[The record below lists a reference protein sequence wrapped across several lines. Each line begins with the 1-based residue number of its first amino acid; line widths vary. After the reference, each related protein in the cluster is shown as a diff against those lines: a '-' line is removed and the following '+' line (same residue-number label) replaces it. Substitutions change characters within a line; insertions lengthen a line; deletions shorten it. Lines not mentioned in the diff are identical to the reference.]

1 MPPVDSRYR
10 KDIDGLR
17 AVAIILV
24 ILFHAFPEIPSGG
37 FVGVDVFFVISGYLI
52 SGILMNELRAG
63 RFSLLGFYARRC
75 RRIVPA
81 LAIVLVTVLVAG
93 WILLLP
99 PEYVEAGRGVL
110 GGAAFVSNIMLWQQ
124 IGYFDATAAMKPL
137 LHLWSLGIEEQFYV
151 IWPLLL
157 WVAYRW
163 RVNLATMITVLLVV
177 SFALMMQWPRT
188 QAFYF
193 LPSRFWELLLGGGLA
208 YLERYLPGR
217 MDALLSRLLFQRDQV
232 DAESILPHVKGG
244 LAVAMLMW
252 SSVTLANDP
261 TFPSWDALPPTLAAF
276 LLISAGGRGW
286 VNRVILASPPAVFI
300 GRISFPLYLWHWP
313 LLSFAHIVVGAT
325 PPLRTRVALV
335 LLAVLLSWLTWR
347 LVERPVQRWFPT
359 SFLEGRRFGAVG
371 LVAAS
376 VFVLI
381 IAGSAGRAVIV
392 HHGFGSRVADS
403 TLAEASQ
410 DQFVAY
416 VNRMKMWYNL
426 CDPRPAN
433 WPTACS
439 SNNPTRDSFAIYG
452 DSHAEHYQPG
462 LMGPQTASDGWLF
475 LGRSGC
481 PPISNVDVYQGDID
495 GHCDQNNEWIQ
506 AILAK
511 RQDIKTVVLSSLG
524 TPYFNDHE
532 PSNYSRDGA
541 FRLKSTAY
549 KGTSADIYYH
559 GLLDSISRLLAAGKR
574 VILMIDTPELD
585 FNLSR
590 CVVGRRL
597 QFLLTW
603 AKRVECSIT
612 PEQYLKRSQEYR
624 EMASKIKQDHPD
636 LLIYDPID
644 QFCDEQRCNVFHE
657 GHSMYRDS
665 DHLSV
670 YGSEVA
676 GASFLQWMAQQ
687 GVPVSKETHDYAASI
702 R

>member
-313 LLSFAHIVVGAT
+313 LLSFAHIIVGAT
-325 PPLRTRVALV
+325 PPLRTRMALV

-392 HHGFGSRVADS
+392 HHGFASRVADS
-403 TLAEASQ
+403 TLEEDSPR
-410 DQFVAY
+410 QFIEY
-416 VNRMKMWYNL
+416 TGRMKMWNKV
-426 CDPRPAN
+426 CQPIPDN
-433 WPTACS
+433 WPTWCM
-439 SNNPTRDSFAIYG
+439 SNKPDQVGFALFG
-452 DSHAEHYQPG
+452 DSHAEHYLPG
-462 LMGPQTASDGWLF
+462 LLGPGTSSDGWLF
-475 LGRSGC
+475 IGRSGC
-481 PPISNVDVYQGDID
+481 PPVLNVDILQQGVAV
-495 GHCDQNNEWIQ
+495 HCDEENAWAQVV
-506 AILAK
+506 LD
-511 RQDIKTVVLSSLG
+511 RDHDIKTVVMSSLT
-524 TPYFNDHE
+524 TPYFMPNP
-532 PSNYSRDGA
+532 PSAYSRDSV
-541 FRLKSTAY
+541 FQL
-549 KGTSADIYYH
+549 TSNGYRGSSEDIYYQ
-559 GLLDSISRLLAAGKR
+559 GLAGMVSNLLTAGKR
-574 VILMIDTPELD
+574 VVIMIDTPELN
-585 FNLSR
+585 FELGR
-590 CVVGRRL
+590 CVANRRL
-597 QFLLTW
+597 QFLLAGRKALPCYVTR
-603 AKRVECSIT
+603 AE
-612 PEQYLKRSQEYR
+612 YLER
-624 EMASKIKQDHPD
+624 
-636 LLIYDPID
+636 
-644 QFCDEQRCNVFHE
+644 N
-657 GHSMYRDS
+657 
-665 DHLSV
+665 
-670 YGSEVA
+670 
-676 GASFLQWMAQQ
+676 
-687 GVPVSKETHDYAASI
+687 
-702 R
+702 